1 MDRQEFDKQVG
12 RKIKSLRVLMDIS
25 QRDLAKILE
34 CSFQQIQNYEN
45 GTNSVCPYKLRKLTG
60 IFSVDANYFFDPPSK
75 LDNISLLTKKQKKI
89 VSYIVKC
96 FMEKKDVSE

>member
-1 MDRQEFDKQVG
+1 MDRKEFDKQVG

-25 QRDLAKILE
+25 QRDLAERLD
-34 CSFQQIQNYEN
+34 CSFQQIQKYEVGKN
-45 GTNSVCPYKLRKLTG
+45 IVCPHKIKKLTE
-60 IFSVDANYFFDPPSK
+60 IFGVDANYFFDPPSK

-96 FMEKKDVSE
+96 FMENKNVSE